1 MRTPGRARAAVP
13 THRSRHLRSL
23 RAGRLRQVS
32 RPLLRPSPP
41 LRVLARIQQ
50 GTRTSKGDG
59 SRPVARFL
67 PRLSRRLRRSARHP
81 AFTVPRPPPSR
92 PLAIHSCAA
101 RTALRSSAGLSA
113 DASSTRSGHI
123 APRSPP
129 DRATVAAPPSRC
141 RFARFTCHVM
151 AFFAPLA
158 TVAFGPGVTV
168 SRPIRDRFAGGPQ

>member
-1 MRTPGRARAAVP
+1 MRTPGPAREAVP

-113 DASSTRSGHI
+113 DANLQVPYPSLRD
-123 APRSPP
+123 PR
-129 DRATVAAPPSRC
+129 RI
-141 RFARFTCHVM
+141 
-151 AFFAPLA
+151 
-158 TVAFGPGVTV
+158 V
-168 SRPIRDRFAGGPQ
+168 SRSRRRHHAAGSQATPSTSWRSARRLTP